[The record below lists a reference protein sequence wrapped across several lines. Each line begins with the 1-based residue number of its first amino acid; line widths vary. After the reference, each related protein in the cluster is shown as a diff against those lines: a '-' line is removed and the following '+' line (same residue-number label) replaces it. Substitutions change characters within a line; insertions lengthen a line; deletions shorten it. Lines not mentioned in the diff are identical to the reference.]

1 LFATLYPGGVPLLVY
16 TLLRLGLFVALLVVG
31 YLVGLRS
38 WLLLLVALVVAFT
51 VSYLALRR
59 QRDAAA
65 VWLAERSERRRA
77 AKEQTVDEDA
87 AFEDSVVDQADS
99 PR

>member
-1 LFATLYPGGVPLLVY
+1 MPFLVY
-16 TLLRLGLFVALLVVG
+16 SLLRLGLFVALLVVG
-31 YLVGLRS
+31 YLAGLRS
-38 WLLLLVALVVAFT
+38 WLLLLVALVVAFS

-65 VWLAERSERRRA
+65 VWLAERSARRQA

-87 AFEDSVVDQADS
+87 AYEDSVVDQADS
-99 PR
+99 PK

>member
-1 LFATLYPGGVPLLVY
+1 MPLLVY
-16 TLLRLGLFVALLVVG
+16 TLLRLALFAAALAAG

-38 WLLLLVALVVAFT
+38 WLLLLVALVVAFA

-65 VWLAERSERRRA
+65 LWLAQRAERRA
-77 AKEQTVDEDA
+77 AARERTVDEDA
-87 AFEDSVVDQADS
+87 AYEDSVVDQADS

>member
-1 LFATLYPGGVPLLVY
+1 VPLLVY
-16 TLLRLGLFVALLVVG
+16 TLLRLALFAVVLVVG

-38 WLLLLVALVVAFT
+38 WLLLLVALVVAFA
-51 VSYLALRR
+51 VSYLALPR

-65 VWLAERSERRRA
+65 VWLAERTQRRKAARERR
-77 AKEQTVDEDA
+77 TTDA
-87 AFEDSVVDQADS
+87 DAEYEDSVVDQADS